1 MMIGALIAIALVAP
15 PPTADGASTGFD
27 SSDEF
32 GTQMEFFSPGQ
43 HVVVVP
49 DAVHKAEI
57 IATGADGGDGPYGA
71 LGGRGADVSGTLVV
85 VPGEKLYV
93 VVGRHGANS
102 DGQACQSPP
111 NCRIAPGGFNGGGVG
126 APGIGGGHSGAGG
139 GGATD
144 IQTLPIGRGARALTS
159 RLIVAAGGGGAGGGG
174 SISGTSGGTGGSGG
188 KDGSEGRTDFSAN
201 SVLGGGGGQGSK
213 DTNVQPGAGGRAG
226 ATGAGNPSYWLRGNG
241 GSSGSSGVG
250 GVGGGNAQLRPCPG
264 CGLKDASGGGGGGG
278 GGYFGGGGGGSGGIF
293 DCPAIAGNRC
303 SQSDSPDVGGGGGG
317 GGGSSRAPRGAATYT
332 FERGPKPFVSPPLDG
347 SIVIEWGPAN
357 DSEVDFP
364 GESVLAGGARAISA
378 GPGGASA
385 LVGVACQTART
396 GVCAMKLTLAAH
408 GHTGVITIGA
418 ATLRIAVG
426 RYTTA
431 VLTLNATGRKL
442 LRRRHR
448 LSARVW
454 LRTTSGSHTRHIAT
468 LTLRLK

>member
-1 MMIGALIAIALVAP
+1 MMMGALIAIALVAP

-32 GTQMEFFSPGQ
+32 GTQVEFFSPGQ

-49 DAVHKAEI
+49 DAVAQGRNHR
-57 IATGADGGDGPYGA
+57 DGRRRRRRTLRSA
-71 LGGRGADVSGTLVV
+71 RRTRGGCGTLVV

-93 VVGRHGANS
+93 EVGGHGASS

-201 SVLGGGGGQGSK
+201 SVLGGGGRQGSK
-213 DTNVQPGAGGRAG
+213 DTNGQPGAGGRAG

-250 GVGGGNAQLRPCPG
+250 GGGGGNAQLRPCPG
-264 CGLKDASGGGGGGG
+264 CGLKDAS
-278 GGYFGGGGGGSGGIF
+278 
-293 DCPAIAGNRC
+293 
-303 SQSDSPDVGGGGGG
+303 GGG

-408 GHTGVITIGA
+408 GHTRVITIGA

-468 LTLRLK
+468 LTLRRK

>member
-1 MMIGALIAIALVAP
+1 MPVGVAVAIAMVATVP
-15 PPTADGASTGFD
+15 ASGGAPTGFD

-32 GTQMEFFSPGQ
+32 GAQEAFFSSGE

-49 DAVHKAEI
+49 DAVHKAEV

-71 LGGRGADVSGTLVV
+71 LGGRAADVSGPRVV
-85 VPGEKLYV
+85 IPGEKLYV
-93 VVGRHGANS
+93 EVGGHGANS
-102 DGQACQSPP
+102 DAQGCQSPP
-111 NCRIAPGGFNGGGVG
+111 NCRIAPGAFNGGGVG
-126 APGIGGGHSGAGG
+126 APGLGGGHSGAGG

-144 IQTLPIGRGARALTS
+144 IQTLPIARGARALTS

-174 SISGTSGGTGGSGG
+174 SISGTAGGTGGSGG
-188 KDGSEGRTDFSAN
+188 QDGSEGRTDFSAN
-201 SVLGGGGGQGSK
+201 RVLSGGGGQGSK
-213 DTNVQPGAGGRAG
+213 DTDRHPGAGGRAG

-241 GSSGSSGVG
+241 GSGGSSGVG
-250 GVGGGNAQLRPCPG
+250 GAGGGNAQLRPCPG
-264 CGLKDASGGGGGGG
+264 CGVKDASGGGGGGG

-293 DCPAIAGNRC
+293 DCPAIAGKSC

-347 SIVIEWGPAN
+347 SIVIEWGAAN
-357 DSEVDFP
+357 DNEVDFP
-364 GESVLAGGARAISA
+364 GESVIVGAARATSA

-385 LVGVACQTART
+385 LVGVACKAART
-396 GVCAMKLTLAAH
+396 GVCGLKLTLSAH
-408 GHTGVITIGA
+408 GASGVVTIGA
-418 ATLRIAVG
+418 LTLRIAVG

-431 VLTLNATGRKL
+431 ALTLNATGRKL
-442 LRRRHR
+442 LRRRHH

-454 LRTTSGSHTRHIAT
+454 LSTTSNAHRRKITT
-468 LTLRLK
+468 LSLR